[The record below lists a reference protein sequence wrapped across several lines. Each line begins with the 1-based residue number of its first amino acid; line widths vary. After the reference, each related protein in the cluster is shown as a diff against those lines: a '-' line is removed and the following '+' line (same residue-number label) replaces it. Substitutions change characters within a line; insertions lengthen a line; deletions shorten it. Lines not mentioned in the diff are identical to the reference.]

1 MNDSVAASR
10 KRTVYYKSR
19 AVFIFLKLHSCVK
32 LIFEKLIFETC
43 NSARYKPNFRERVM
57 NERKCGSIQEAN
69 GLL

>member
-19 AVFIFLKLHSCVK
+19 AVFIFLKLHSCV
-32 LIFEKLIFETC
+32 KLIFETC